1 MRNRTEERA
10 KYAFLALWALVLL
23 AKALLA
29 AKLPLFVDEAFY
41 WQEGQ
46 HPAWAYSD
54 LPGLTAWLTRIGVE
68 LGGHGTLPLRAPFLL
83 LAAAIPW
90 LVAAIT
96 AREFG
101 RTAGWIA
108 ATFALLLPLSGTL
121 GLLAVPDAAM
131 VVAAL
136 LCVDAVARLMRAVS
150 AGASVELA
158 LGLALGALSHYR
170 FIAVIGVGLL
180 VLLWM
185 AEGRR
190 LLRDPRVLIALAL
203 GAAAWTPLIAWNMEN
218 AEAGLRFQLVDRHP
232 WAFHADGAW
241 FLAIQALL
249 VTPLLLAALA
259 VAAWRHRRDA
269 QPLPRL
275 FALVGALIVLGFF
288 VLGFFADTERVS
300 FHWPL
305 PGYVLLLPLL
315 PGVLASW
322 PPAWRRATYVLAA
335 LGLVSMLGYFTAVS
349 APSIRARSA
358 AEKWYPG
365 NFAGWNALADEV
377 RRMRAGMPRNT
388 WIVADN
394 FKIGAELGFALQDPN
409 IQVLDHPLNRKHGRA
424 PQLDLW
430 GLHSTGR
437 DDSGKTPVL
446 LVVGASEVPY
456 RDLLAR
462 YHWLC
467 RQVGPLPAPRVVNV
481 DHGRQRFLLFALR
494 ERAAATDAPCT
505 APAMAWFDAP
515 EPDARVPRRFF
526 VTGWAFKDG
535 VGVERIELTLDGRT
549 IADARY
555 GTERTYVAPYWR
567 ISNDPAHPNVGFES
581 YVTLPK
587 GVGGTHWLGMV
598 VQGKD
603 GSQEAWPEQRIV
615 VDDSQD

>member
-1 MRNRTEERA
+1 MRNRTEERV
-10 KYAFLALWALVLL
+10 KYAFLALWGLVLL
-23 AKALLA
+23 VKAVLA

-101 RTAGWIA
+101 RTAGWVA
-108 ATFALLLPLSGTL
+108 ASFALLLPLSGTL

-136 LCVDAVARLMRAVS
+136 LCVDAVARLMRGVS
-150 AGASVELA
+150 PGASVQLA
-158 LGLALGALSHYR
+158 LGLTMGALSHYR
-170 FIAVIGVGLL
+170 FIAVLAVGLL

-241 FLAIQALL
+241 FLAIQTLL
-249 VTPLLLAALA
+249 VTPLLFAALA
-259 VAAWRHRRDA
+259 AAAWRHRRDA
-269 QPLPRL
+269 RPVSRL

-288 VLGFFADTERVS
+288 ALGFFADTERVS

-315 PGVLASW
+315 PAVLASW
-322 PPAWRRATYVLAA
+322 RPAWRRATYVVAA
-335 LGLVSMLGYFTAVS
+335 LGLVSILGYYAAVS
-349 APSIRARSA
+349 VPSIRERSA

-365 NFAGWNALADEV
+365 NFAGWERLGDVV
-377 RRMRAGMPRNT
+377 RGMRKGLPRNT

-394 FKIGAELGFALQDPN
+394 FKIGSELGFALQDPN
-409 IQVLDHPLNRKHGRA
+409 LQVLDHPLNRKHGRA
-424 PQLDLW
+424 PQLQLW

-437 DDSGKTPVL
+437 SDWGRTPVL

-467 RQVGPLPAPRVVNV
+467 ARVGPLPPPRVVNV
-481 DHGRQRFLLFALR
+481 DHGRQRFVLFALT
-494 ERAAATDAPCT
+494 ERPAAVDAPCT
-505 APAMAWFDAP
+505 TPAMAWFDTPVSGANVGGAF
-515 EPDARVPRRFF
+515 EVA
-526 VTGWAFKDG
+526 GWAFKDG
-535 VGVERIELTLDGRT
+535 VGLARIEVLLDGKPVAT
-549 IADARY
+549 ARY
-555 GTERTYVAPYWR
+555 GLPSPGTAAYWR
-567 ISNDPAHPNVGFES
+567 ISTDPNHPNVGFRARIDAAAL
-581 YVTLPK
+581 TP
-587 GVGGTHWLGMV
+587 GRHWLGLRLH
-598 VQGKD
+598 GRD
-603 GSQEAWPEQRIV
+603 GSVEDWSEQP
-615 VDDSQD
+615 VDIRR